1 MRNAVMTEKGLP
13 PKQKRWQ
20 TAAHIEVDMD
30 TTDIVDDVVSQI
42 ETTLGI
48 QHQNMITVN
57 MNNRLNEIE
66 KKMDLILKHLGITP
80 ENV

>member
-13 PKQKRWQ
+13 QRRNGRQ

>member
-13 PKQKRWQ
+13 PRRNERQ
-20 TAAHIEVDMD
+20 TAAHIEVDID